1 MRAALGV
8 EERLGK
14 RGSDDGGEDSAMDWG
29 EVVGSVKENKL
40 RHFLS
45 QY

>member
-1 MRAALGV
+1 MRAALRV

-14 RGSDDGGEDSAMDWG
+14 RGSEDGGEDSAMDWG
-29 EVVGSVKENKL
+29 EVVGSVKENQL